1 MFFHH
6 LHSFG
11 RSEAKQGPVS
21 LLEDHSAENLPS
33 HCLPSSFSLC
43 LASPSCLVLRHP
55 WQEVKP
61 WTGWQHSS
69 PQSLVG
75 ELEDS
80 CQELRWQTSLDDH
93 SGKFP
98 QAESSAAVFSIVVLR
113 KPAMLLPLL
122 MHSWLSPWTAE
133 SPSQYICVFYSWSPS
148 VLVYF
153 CSFIHVHPDE
163 IPHFLFT
170 PQQIRGW
177 SLKEMCLHQ
186 SEGLG
191 ELRNRRVFPPCAR
204 KLHQQGSFKGCC
216 VTCFL
221 GELLLVCRGWACLSL
236 ACWHTILGLLQT
248 NAVESDACPEY
259 LVKIP
264 SPLPSLLLHLLPLLH
279 SSPLHLPPLSIYCL
293 PLLLHHNGHWVIVG
307 DSQLYS

>member
-21 LLEDHSAENLPS
+21 ILEDHSAENLPF

-113 KPAMLLPLL
+113 KPSMLLPLL
-122 MHSWLSPWTAE
+122 MHSWLSPWSAE

-163 IPHFLFT
+163 IPHFLLT
-170 PQQIRGW
+170 PQQIDGW

-221 GELLLVCRGWACLSL
+221 GGVVAGLPR
-236 ACWHTILGLLQT
+236 LGLSFPCLL
-248 NAVESDACPEY
+248 AHHLGPSSDKCRRIRRLPW
-259 LVKIP
+259 IP
-264 SPLPSLLLHLLPLLH
+264 CEDTF
-279 SSPLHLPPLSIYCL
+279 SPLHPPAPSPSPASLFSSALTTTFHLLSAFATT
-293 PLLLHHNGHWVIVG
+293 P
-307 DSQLYS
+307 